1 MKITKSKVNIMKL
14 NNMGYLCVPVT
25 HKSNEYAKNL
35 LNSLGASDDIYNKTY
50 RIYIKESESGKI
62 QKVYLILKQEFNSH
76 TLAYNFPL

>member
-1 MKITKSKVNIMKL
+1 MEIKKSRINIAKL
-14 NNMGYLCVPVT
+14 NKMGYLCVPVT